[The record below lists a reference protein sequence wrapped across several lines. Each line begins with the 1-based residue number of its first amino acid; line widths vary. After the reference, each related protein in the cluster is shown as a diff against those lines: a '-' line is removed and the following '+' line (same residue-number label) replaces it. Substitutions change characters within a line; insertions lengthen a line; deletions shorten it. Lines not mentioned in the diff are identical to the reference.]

1 VSAEGAVRW
10 IARLEEAEPWFV
22 SAHPGEGRDP
32 DRMAERVG
40 RGALIDLQP
49 YAPYDL
55 GPGIRRDERKR
66 EGERGMLQAP
76 PAPTVWIARHADAAR
91 WPLPPPEPADLAD
104 AALAKRDGG
113 AGRLLRRRMLR
124 ALVARAYAIH
134 PAAVRFTRDAR
145 GAPGLEGLPAFISA
159 AGCMADGEAWSAV
172 ALSPSPIGVDLEPG
186 PATEALSH
194 WTLTEAYLK
203 ALGRGLAVPPEQV
216 RVGRDGGGWR
226 LGLDGALGGKGELCP
241 SPAFAVA
248 VALLTRETALA
259 ET

>member
-91 WPLPPPEPADLAD
+91 
-104 AALAKRDGG
+104 
-113 AGRLLRRRMLR
+113 
-124 ALVARAYAIH
+124 VA
-134 PAAVRFTRDAR
+134 
-145 GAPGLEGLPAFISA
+145 
-159 AGCMADGEAWSAV
+159 GEA
-172 ALSPSPIGVDLEPG
+172 
-186 PATEALSH
+186 
-194 WTLTEAYLK
+194 
-203 ALGRGLAVPPEQV
+203 
-216 RVGRDGGGWR
+216 DGGGVDGVGAGDQGAQHSAPEQAACAAVT
-226 LGLDGALGGKGELCP
+226 LG
-241 SPAFAVA
+241 
-248 VALLTRETALA
+248 
-259 ET
+259 